1 MNGSLNLTY
10 DNISPQESSNFLRM
24 FQEQYD
30 TIQVLGPLWPPII
43 LFGFISN
50 IINIIVFLKSGTN
63 DNVGVLLISLAVSDL
78 TFLTLISPTACGY
91 LMVTFARS
99 YPWSFDY
106 RIVLFLFYWRAY
118 TAYDL
123 STYITVSLGVMRCA
137 CVAMPLKF
145 KLIFTKSR
153 TIIWVLFLVVLTVS
167 LRMSVLIM
175 HSITWKTDL
184 STNKSVPYIFTT
196 NQDSMS
202 RVNDILNRGIL
213 IYLSFITM
221 IICVCVLSLKLYQAA
236 QIRRS
241 CTAGGSQP
249 PGQTSDKSVTKTM
262 STKDLQVVKSVVLV
276 CTIFILAQLPF
287 VTASTIRLINSEFYF
302 SHRLLRVYSIFGQ
315 ISRTCSYLNVSINI
329 FVYYNYNS
337 KYRATFNSM
346 FCAKFR
352 K

>member
-10 DNISPQESSNFLRM
+10 DNISPQERSNFLLR

-43 LFGFISN
+43 VFGFISN
-50 IINIIVFLKSGTN
+50 IVNIIVFLKSGTN

-78 TFLTLISPTACGY
+78 TFLTLITPTVCGF
-91 LMVTFARS
+91 LIVTFARS
-99 YPWSFDY
+99 YPWPFDY
-106 RIVLFLFYWRAY
+106 RLIAYLLYWRAY
-118 TAYDL
+118 TVYDL
-123 STYITVSLGVMRCA
+123 STYISVSLGVMRCA

-175 HSITWKTDL
+175 HSIGWKTDP
-184 STNKSVPYIFTT
+184 STNKSVPYMFQV
-196 NQDSMS
+196 NYDSMS
-202 RVNDILNRGIL
+202 RVNDIFNRGLL
-213 IYLSFITM
+213 IYLSFLTM

-249 PGQTSDKSVTKTM
+249 PGQTSDKTVTKTM

-287 VTASTIRLINSEFYF
+287 VTASMIRLVDSEFDF
-302 SHRLLRVYSIFGQ
+302 GDRLLRVYSIFGQ

-346 FCAKFR
+346 FCANIR
-352 K
+352 E